1 MEKLKLMHFL
11 DLSKNQKMKIQ
22 KKMGKLKIKR
32 KNLTKM
38 LQSLKIRKV
47 LTLAIILV
55 INTI

>member
-47 LTLAIILV
+47 LTLDIILV